1 MIKKIKTIRRIKN
14 LKNSR
19 LDDVFLHSFRADLQ
33 KFMAANPV
41 MEKDGERLSIY
52 EELNSIIN
60 NFYKINQTKF
70 MPIAIVIALITML
83 SGGGAALASQN
94 SLPGEALYPVKTL
107 TEDVRS
113 ALTINKQSEAKLQSK
128 LAAER
133 LEEVSKM
140 LQANNVDS
148 QGVEIALSKLKDHVA
163 KMSQI
168 VEEEKTKGNDVAQL
182 ENDLSENLKTNKEVL
197 ERTFKQHKENL
208 ESEKKGL
215 EKEID
220 VAEKNNSDEN
230 TINALKTKLDT
241 LKQKR
246 ESFENKEHSIKRE
259 IKDNDDEDEEEDE
272 DDEDEEEEDERETRS
287 YDTIELKLSALKA
300 MREAEKEKNGLLVKA
315 SSTNVIIADKYFKQ
329 YDDFM
334 AKASSSLAIGGS
346 MSTST
351 ATSIDLSAAN
361 YKQAYQF
368 AKQAKEML
376 ELAEKEYERQN
387 ETLKKKEE
395 RSREM
400 KKQEEERERESNKQ
414 EAEKN
419 QDKNEDLEDED
430 RR

>member
-1 MIKKIKTIRRIKN
+1 
-14 LKNSR
+14 
-19 LDDVFLHSFRADLQ
+19 
-33 KFMAANPV
+33 MAANPV

-168 VEEEKTKGNDVAQL
+168 VEEEKTKGNDVVQL
-182 ENDLSENLKTNKEVL
+182 ENDLSENLKTNKDVL